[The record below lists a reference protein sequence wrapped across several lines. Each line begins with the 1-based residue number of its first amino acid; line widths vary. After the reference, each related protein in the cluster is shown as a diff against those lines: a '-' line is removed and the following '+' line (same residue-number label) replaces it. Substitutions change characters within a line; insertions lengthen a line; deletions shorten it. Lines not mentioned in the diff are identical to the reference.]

1 MRRDLL
7 TGNRV
12 LWCYAL
18 LGGAW
23 LGVALVVAPALLS
36 AAYEGRGL
44 PVLNRVLA
52 ATSRKPLEH
61 YQALWR
67 SFAVAALLT
76 LALHGALVT
85 RIRRLFPERGW
96 RLGLAAIAGGFLLV
110 TLVAGPRHD
119 YPAYLEIW
127 KVALEGKDPWWIH
140 PKWGYPLNA
149 YGPLFLA
156 LAPLAALN
164 ELAPKLLFAT
174 VFLVL
179 GLAILASFR
188 RDARL
193 RGRAIFVLLMLSFLN
208 PYFWSEIAFYGH
220 FDILVAFCCVV
231 AVLCRL
237 MSGRRDGAAGVAL
250 GLGILLK
257 YLPVVLLPFLVVSM
271 GVTAS
276 GHKRLEIRTRLLVSA
291 MTTVAA
297 GILAATW
304 NWGRAPLKALEFVS
318 TRGSAGMSIFR
329 FLRGQYSPLEGLTD
343 LSNVDAYALPALAV
357 AGMAVFGWCL
367 WRRLDVP
374 TSAAAGALVTLLF
387 YRVGFPQYQVIVFAL
402 LALSWRYDPPRWAKS
417 RNLQAAA
424 ISYML
429 WVGLAISF
437 DVAAGGTV
445 GDRLPW
451 AWLEDALGL
460 PTFVLGCWLLVSLL
474 SSARASDL
482 ARAKSA

>member
-1 MRRDLL
+1 MGL
-7 TGNRV
+7 
-12 LWCYAL
+12 AL
-18 LGGAW
+18 L
-23 LGVALVVAPALLS
+23 VAPGLLS

-61 YQALWR
+61 YQGLWR

-127 KVALEGKDPWWIH
+127 KVALEGNDPWWIH

-156 LAPLAALN
+156 LAPLSALN

-193 RGRAIFVLLMLSFLN
+193 QGRPIFVLMALSFLN
-208 PYFWSEIAFYGH
+208 PYFWSEIACYGH

-257 YLPVVLLPFLVVSM
+257 YLPVVLLPFLVLSI
-271 GVTAS
+271 GVTAA
-276 GHKRLEIRTRLLVSA
+276 GGRRLEVRTRLLASA
-291 MTTVAA
+291 LTTVAA
-297 GILAATW
+297 GFLAATW
-304 NWGRAPLKALEFVS
+304 KWGSAPLTALEFAS

-329 FLRGQYSPLEGLTD
+329 FLRGRYSPLEGLAD
-343 LSNVDAYALPALAV
+343 PSKIDAMALPVLAV
-357 AGMAVFGWCL
+357 AGLAVFGWCL

-402 LALSWRYDPPRWAKS
+402 LALSWRYDPPRWARS
-417 RNLQAAA
+417 RSLQASA
-424 ISYML
+424 IAYVL

-460 PTFVLGCWLLVSLL
+460 PTFVLGCWLLGSLL
-474 SSARASDL
+474 SATNLAQGAQALPSRSA
-482 ARAKSA
+482 